1 MILDDFRLDGR
12 VALVTGAGKGI
23 GAAIAEAFAEAGAD
37 VVLAARTASDLEE
50 VASKVR
56 ALGAEALVVP
66 TDVTDRAQLERL
78 VAQATAHFGRVN
90 VLVNNAGGGPYKPAL
105 ETSEKNFEHTLR
117 FSLTSAFLLTRLVA
131 REMLKAPP
139 SQRPI
144 GSVLN
149 ISSALDHQVERGF
162 VAYATAKAGLA
173 QMTRVLGYE
182 LAPKIRVNGLSVGS
196 VETPAL
202 APFLAMDGVREKMA
216 GALPMRRIGN
226 TRDVA
231 SAALFLCSDASSWIT
246 GKLLEVDGGAVA
258 SNFPIET
265 PDL

>member
-117 FSLTSAFLLTRLVA
+117 F
-131 REMLKAPP
+131 
-139 SQRPI
+139 
-144 GSVLN
+144 
-149 ISSALDHQVERGF
+149 
-162 VAYATAKAGLA
+162 
-173 QMTRVLGYE
+173 
-182 LAPKIRVNGLSVGS
+182 
-196 VETPAL
+196 
-202 APFLAMDGVREKMA
+202 
-216 GALPMRRIGN
+216 
-226 TRDVA
+226 
-231 SAALFLCSDASSWIT
+231 
-246 GKLLEVDGGAVA
+246 
-258 SNFPIET
+258 
-265 PDL
+265 